1 MAFLTRY
8 GGYYGQLPQTGGNI
22 YWVAP
27 AASYTIY
34 GPQGGRAYVA
44 SDGNSGLSPAQA
56 LRTID
61 RAWNLVTADVGDL
74 IILFPGTHTVAT
86 TSVAADIAGVSMFGL
101 PGGRGNFVREKTI
114 LTTDITADEII
125 NVTAANIEMGYF
137 TLRPI
142 TASDALDLSADADGF
157 HMHDFSID
165 IQTPAVDTA
174 TIGITLAAANNILLQ
189 DFFVECDGA
198 QGNAI
203 VATGA
208 LDSVIRNFT
217 IYQSAGTWASAIICG
232 AATNRLLIEK
242 GSFLC
247 AGTAMTVGVNGTG
260 ATIARGVAVQ
270 DCRFSDL
277 VTVAIDNFDAT
288 ECEIAENYQ
297 LGVGAADGGV
307 LITAIT

>member
-1 MAFLTRY
+1 MRMTNY
-8 GGYYGQLPQTGGNI
+8 GGIWGTIPQTTGNV
-22 YWVAP
+22 YWVSPGAT
-27 AASYTIY
+27 YTLMGDTY
-34 GPQGGRAYVA
+34 SA
-44 SDGNSGLSPAQA
+44 SDNNDGLSPYQA

-61 RAWNLVTADVGDL
+61 RAWNLVTANAGD
-74 IILFPGTHTVAT
+74 IIMLLPGTHTVQT
-86 TSVAADIAGVSMFGL
+86 TSVAADVAGVSMFGL
-101 PGGRGNFVREKTI
+101 PGGRGNFTRHKTI
-114 LTTDITADEII
+114 LTTDITGDEII

-142 TASDALDLSADADGF
+142 TASDALDLSAAADNF
-157 HMHDFSID
+157 HLHNFGLDL
-165 IQTPAVDTA
+165 QTPAVSTS
-174 TIGITLAAANNILLQ
+174 TIGITLAAANYVLLE

-198 QGNAI
+198 QGDAI

-208 LDSVIRNFT
+208 LDSIIRNFT
-217 IYQSAGTWASAIICG
+217 IYQSAGTWASAILCG